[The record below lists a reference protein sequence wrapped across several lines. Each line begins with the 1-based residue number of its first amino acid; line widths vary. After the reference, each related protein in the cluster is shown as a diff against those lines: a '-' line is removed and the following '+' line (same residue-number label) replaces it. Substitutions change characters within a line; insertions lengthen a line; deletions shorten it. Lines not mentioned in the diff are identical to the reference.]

1 MKRECYGKYGMTH
14 QCVACPDVKDCQK
27 STESKK
33 HSACYDTFFS
43 KNTYKYYKAC
53 ASDRECNENSEPA
66 CFGQYNSNDEKCIN
80 CEYVSLNGTECIIE
94 SIKESMK
101 DTIEETV
108 ANICDE
114 DSSLLDNFSI
124 EDSAT
129 AIEEATD
136 ISGVLIPVDRDINI
150 CITYD
155 DYHTIIDTTELEE
168 LVPTKFENN
177 TLHLQKRL
185 SYNEHKDF
193 IGYLDPEDA
202 NLKEALRVLNDYRNS
217 HYNEPSGTLDHDLAI
232 AINEVLPKFVY
243 LMETIN
249 DIQQNVK
256 WRDSRGKEID

>member
-1 MKRECYGKYGMTH
+1 MKRECYGKYGMTY
-14 QCVACPDVKDCQK
+14 QCVDCLDVKDCWNA
-27 STESKK
+27 TESKK
-33 HSACYDTFFS
+33 HPACYDTFFS
-43 KNTYKYYKAC
+43 KNTNRYKEC
-53 ASDRECNENSEPA
+53 ASSRECSENSKPA
-66 CFGQYNSNDEKCIN
+66 CFGQYNPNDEKCIN
-80 CEYVSLNGTECIIE
+80 CKYVSLNGTECIIE
-94 SIKESMK
+94 SMK
-101 DTIEETV
+101 GTIEETSLS
-108 ANICDE
+108 
-114 DSSLLDNFSI
+114 DSFSI
-124 EDSAT
+124 VDSAT
-129 AIEEATD
+129 AIEEATA
-136 ISGVLIPVDRDINI
+136 SSNVLIPVDKDINI

-217 HYNEPSGTLDHDLAI
+217 YYNEPSGTLALAPDLAT

-256 WRDSRGKEID
+256 WRDSNGEEID